1 MSWCQKVLTAT
12 STAGALVAIIVV
24 CRRLSKRGKPPS
36 QFRVLVTGFNDW
48 RNVET
53 RGVWTSDENPSSR
66 LIVGEASD
74 VPPIGRHGPLVKVL
88 HGLSSC
94 NPTLGNIEWSFMT
107 LPTLWNVSS
116 SLDYGFYDIVIHL
129 GLGVYDNHTTI
140 LVEDGAFNSCCA
152 HPDASG
158 RLPPKKQLA
167 ELHPSVLDSEGV
179 TKRVLTSL
187 KSPVDARETPL
198 MPCNFRVEVAAARP
212 QNSYICNETNWR
224 ALSAVREVGT
234 GVNGRLRAAFF
245 IHVPYAK
252 DPKEY
257 GPLAEAVAGV
267 ISHLAKGALED

>member
-74 VPPIGRHGPLVKVL
+74 VPPIGRHGPLVKAL

-107 LPTLWNVSS
+107 LPTLWNVR
-116 SLDYGFYDIVIHL
+116 YEPH
-129 GLGVYDNHTTI
+129 
-140 LVEDGAFNSCCA
+140 
-152 HPDASG
+152 
-158 RLPPKKQLA
+158 
-167 ELHPSVLDSEGV
+167 
-179 TKRVLTSL
+179 
-187 KSPVDARETPL
+187 
-198 MPCNFRVEVAAARP
+198 
-212 QNSYICNETNWR
+212 
-224 ALSAVREVGT
+224 
-234 GVNGRLRAAFF
+234 
-245 IHVPYAK
+245 
-252 DPKEY
+252 
-257 GPLAEAVAGV
+257 
-267 ISHLAKGALED
+267 